1 MLRGVTPPIPACASH
16 PRRLT
21 WIVLMFHIG
30 VFRCWLRTPTILTA
44 IMMGSGVRV
53 RVPN

>member
-30 VFRCWLRTPTILTA
+30 VFRCWLGTPHNFDRDHDGI
-44 IMMGSGVRV
+44 GCES
-53 RVPN
+53 